1 MDEFKTILE
10 AAKGFGGYINA
21 GVTISLAL
29 LAYWRGLPAIIEAGG
44 KIIEV
49 WSNRAASI
57 EDRLQTSMRLT
68 LERYDKQIE
77 AADKRA
83 TDMEDRYA
91 ESEKRH
97 NECEDKYRAM
107 SRQVDSLNDQLFL
120 VKQDLTGAKRQ
131 LAQYEAHGGA
141 VLPVSGAVFIPQP
154 ITPNS

>member
-10 AAKGFGGYINA
+10 AAKGYGGYINA
-21 GVTISLAL
+21 TVTVLLAL

-57 EDRLQTSMRLT
+57 EQRLQASMGLT
-68 LERYDKQIE
+68 LERYGKLIE

-83 TDMEDRYA
+83 ADMEHRYD

-97 NECEDKYRAM
+97 NECEDKYRVM
-107 SRQVDSLNDQLFL
+107 SREVIDLRDQLYL

-154 ITPNS
+154 IGPNA